1 MGNFLSNYPALCVFA
16 GLMLVIAFL
25 VVVGS
30 PATMVLAGML
40 SAAAAGFGF
49 IALYEILF

>member
-1 MGNFLSNYPALCVFA
+1 MSFLNEYPALCVFA

-30 PATMVLAGML
+30 PATIVLAAML
-40 SAAAAGFGF
+40 SAAAVGFGF
-49 IALYEILF
+49 IGLLEIL